1 MVIKILQHLRTCPEL
16 LKSCICDPEIRGG
29 AIYYNAKGQTLRQ
42 VNRVSVPPWFL
53 DHRYSIRGSVQ
64 SFSNPVSV
72 IQKLG
77 GGAIYCN
84 AKGQTLRQV
93 KERRWPLLIVV
104 KKSYKLQV
112 TRKGKATIRVR
123 VPPPRFLDHRYSIWG
138 SVQSSSNPVSVIQK
152 LGGGGIYYNAKGQTG
167 LVTSLVDCQIHN
179 LCTSVELT
187 QIGIWIWGFRG
198 GGSAWLD

>member
-1 MVIKILQHLRTCPEL
+1 M
-16 LKSCICDPEIRGG
+16 
-29 AIYYNAKGQTLRQ
+29 
-42 VNRVSVPPWFL
+42 
-53 DHRYSIRGSVQ
+53 
-64 SFSNPVSV
+64 

-123 VPPPRFLDHRYSIWG
+123 VPPLISG
-138 SVQSSSNPVSVIQK
+138 SQIQHLRICPELLK
-152 LGGGGIYYNAKGQTG
+152 SCICDPENLGGG
-167 LVTSLVDCQIHN
+167 
-179 LCTSVELT
+179 
-187 QIGIWIWGFRG
+187 
-198 GGSAWLD
+198 